1 MRQGRLHGEIIM
13 EIIRDLA
20 GGGKPSPIT
29 VFYNGEDD
37 ADATEKRYRGS
48 LVKLMDWDN
57 GAGGVQFTWAGE
69 TTAFQSLA
77 GILAEDQGTS
87 GNYLLNDAAY
97 GANTRKMYPLLPT
110 SIIRA
115 EYAQTDADGSTALT
129 DTNFTGST
137 TTVTCADGMTV
148 ASTMVGGWLYFT
160 NGAAA
165 SQLHYVT
172 ANTTAGA
179 MTVAT
184 SVAATLDSTDDVV
197 VVNPPHCLW
206 VQTSDEE
213 VHLTSNVEI
222 SAQTV
227 PVVGLG
233 TFIKAPGIPYQ
244 RLSRDKHDGLTIA
257 NAKFYHEFIIG
268 GSATLGNIW
277 RDTVVRA

>member
-1 MRQGRLHGEIIM
+1 M

-57 GAGGVQFTWAGE
+57 AGGIQFTWAGE
-69 TTAFQSLA
+69 STAFENLA

-110 SIIRA
+110 SIVRA
-115 EYAQTDADGSTALT
+115 EYAQADPSGTAIT

-137 TTVTCADGMTV
+137 TAITCGDGITDADLMI
-148 ASTMVGGWLYFT
+148 GGWLYFT
-160 NGAAA
+160 NGNAAN
-165 SQLHYVT
+165 QLHYIT
-172 ANTTAGA
+172 DSASSGIMTT
-179 MTVAT
+179 AT
-184 SVAATLDSTDDVV
+184 SVAATLASTDDLI
-197 VVNPPHCLW
+197 VVNAPHTLW
-206 VQTSDEE
+206 LDFDAHE
-213 VHLTSNVEI
+213 VNIKSECDDAVR
-222 SAQTV
+222 TV

-244 RLSRDKHDGLTIA
+244 RLDRDKHDGLTIA
-257 NAKFYHEFIIG
+257 NAKFYHEFVIG

-277 RDTVVRA
+277 RDTVIRA